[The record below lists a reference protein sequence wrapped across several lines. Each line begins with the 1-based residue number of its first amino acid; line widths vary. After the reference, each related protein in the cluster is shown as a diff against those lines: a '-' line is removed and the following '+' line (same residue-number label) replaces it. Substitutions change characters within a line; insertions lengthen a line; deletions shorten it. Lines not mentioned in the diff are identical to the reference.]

1 MARRRV
7 VITGL
12 GAVTS
17 LGLDLATTWDKLLHG
32 ESGAGTITKFD
43 TSKHTTKFACEVWG
57 FEAETYFARPES
69 KKLDR
74 YAQYYLVAADEAMK
88 AAGFDAS
95 KTDLTRC
102 GCILGTGIGGI
113 HEIEASKVLQ
123 IERGADRISPFFV
136 PKMMANAVAGQ
147 AAIRFGLQGTCY
159 VTSSACAS
167 SSHAIGLALR
177 TIQWGEADLMLTGGS
192 EAATTE
198 LGLAG
203 FCSLRALSTRNGDPK
218 RASRPFDRDRDG
230 FVMGEGGAALVLE
243 ELEHAKRRGAPILAE
258 VLGFGST
265 DDASH
270 ITAPNESGDGPSR
283 AIRQALQDGGITPE
297 SVDYCNAHGTSTELN
312 DKIETLAIK
321 KVFGDHAKKLAI
333 SSTKSM
339 TGHLL
344 GASGAIELAVTALSI
359 TRGQVHATINYENPD
374 PACDLDYVP
383 NTARDLHVTHA
394 ISNSLGFGGHNTCLL
409 LGRYRG

>member
-17 LGLDLATTWDKLLHG
+17 LGLDLPTTWDKILRG
-32 ESGAGTITKFD
+32 ESGAGLITKFD

-57 FEAETYFARPES
+57 FDPEKYFSRPEA

-74 YAQYYLVAADEAMK
+74 YTQYYLVAADEAMK
-88 AAGFDAS
+88 AAGFDPT
-95 KTDLTRC
+95 KFDPTRG

-123 IERGADRISPFFV
+123 MERGADRISPFFV

-177 TIQWGEADLMLTGGS
+177 TIQWGEADYMLTGGS

-198 LGLAG
+198 LGLGG
-203 FCSLRALSTRNGDPK
+203 FCSLRALSTRNDDPK
-218 RASRPFDRDRDG
+218 KASRPFDRDRDG

-243 ELEHAKRRGAPILAE
+243 ELEHAKRRGATILAE

-283 AIRQALQDGGITPE
+283 AIRMALQDGGIGPE
-297 SVDYCNAHGTSTELN
+297 SVEYVNAHGTSTELN

-321 KVFGDHAKKLAI
+321 KVFGDHAKKLAV

-339 TGHLL
+339 VGHLL

-359 TRGQVHATINYENPD
+359 ARGQIHATINYENPD

-383 NTARDLHVTHA
+383 NTARDMHVTHA